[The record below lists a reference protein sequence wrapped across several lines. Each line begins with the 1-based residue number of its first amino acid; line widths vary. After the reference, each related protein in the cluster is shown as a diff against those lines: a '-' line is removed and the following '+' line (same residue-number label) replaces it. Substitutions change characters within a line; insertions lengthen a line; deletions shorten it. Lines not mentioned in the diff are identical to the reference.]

1 MASTVSNT
9 TFSGVYKDDFLDSDN
24 YHRILFNSGKALQ
37 ARELT
42 QSQTIINK
50 EIERF
55 GSNIFREGGAVN
67 GGNVTLNNKVEFIK
81 LASNPFAGFDE
92 TQLVGKIFTV
102 QSPNPA
108 VKVKILETIAASGS
122 DPDTLIVEYTD
133 TSAGTSSNTPIR
145 VGNSNVLSNADLGSG
160 FNMTTASSSA
170 TGSGT
175 RASITQGS
183 FFVQGHFV
191 FVAAQTA
198 TISKYSSTPTDD
210 IGFLVSEEVITTSD
224 DTALFDNQG
233 ASPNVAAPGA
243 DRYRIRL
250 TLTTRSAA
258 GSSNFV
264 YLGRVASG
272 KLADEVTVTESY
284 NQLNN
289 LLAQRTKEESGNYV
303 AKPFNI
309 SFTNI
314 DSASLKLH
322 VSDGIAY
329 VDGFRLELDE
339 RDIVVPKST
348 TTTTINSETATS
360 NYGNYVLGYGNDIAG
375 DNADIVNQGLP
386 DIQTFGKVLLRDGVS
401 NGRAGTFGGATIGT
415 ARCRAIYRDA
425 SGHYR
430 FYLFDIR
437 MDTGKSFAST
447 KSFGN
452 SATDFVNVVLEG
464 GLAVL
469 KETSNNSLLFPLPR
483 TRPAFDGVT
492 GVQMV
497 AQKRLLLSSV
507 SGTSITN
514 QGAGALTTGINS
526 FFGGAN
532 WVVSDTDSAIVPATI
547 VNNTSNFNISGL
559 VTGQDYDVL
568 AQVLIS
574 GGTNMSQRT
583 KTLTESTITKTW
595 PTVADSDGTGFKFLS
610 LDQPDIFA
618 VRSIKSID
626 SNGADLS
633 DNFTLDNGQ
642 RDNYYGIGRLLPKAG
657 VTIPSGNIFV
667 RFQHFNHEDTLAGSL
682 AGQRCY
688 FDVTS
693 YKNQTTPANGGA
705 GVLHGGVE
713 YDTIPDHTLADGT
726 VVSLRDVLDFRPVAT
741 KENSNTLFNGKGH
754 TFDVT
759 FDSDGDA
766 NNPLI
771 HLLPQP
777 GANPTANV
785 TYFLPR
791 KDRLV
796 AATKDIRGRRIPTG
810 ELRYIQGTPS
820 LTPELPPVPAGAMAL
835 YNIDLNPKTIDAKDL
850 SAQIVN
856 NKRFTMADIAGL
868 ENRIDRIEE
877 LTSLSLLELNT
888 SSLAVLD
895 SAGNART
902 KAGFLVDNFVDYSFT
917 DLQNLEQRAVINTED
932 GTLGPRNR
940 PKAVRLLYDSASG
953 DTTTD
958 RKADIALLP
967 ISNDAVS
974 FIKQDLAT
982 TTENIN
988 PFAVIQSRGHID
1000 LSPQTDTWV
1009 ETEYLADNIV
1019 AGGTEFVDRNG
1030 ITTSSLSIWRNN
1042 WIGFP
1047 QGNRVLVRGRVTTR
1061 RDFVNDRVL
1070 DISVLP
1076 FMRSI
1081 KVFFRAQGL
1090 RRKTQ
1095 HFAYFGNTDI
1105 SNFTRQEDSSEFTRF
1120 STRTDDAGNLFTNNT
1135 AHPSGATNL
1144 ISDSNG
1150 KIIGSF
1156 IIPSTSTTKFNTGS
1170 QTFKL
1175 LDITGGVD
1183 SNAIST
1189 ASATFSANGVLE
1201 TRQRTFQDVRI
1212 EERFIVEEIVPR
1224 RDPLAQSF
1232 FVSDVENPNG
1242 IHITKVN
1249 VFFATKEDN
1258 FGVPVQAQIRRIE
1271 NGVPTDRPISGAVK
1285 FLQPNQITNVTPL
1298 TGSTTMSA
1306 VRAAPT
1312 TFTFDEPVYL
1322 TPGQEYAVVLLA
1334 ESTAYTVYVA
1344 ETYEFV
1350 LGSSSERINRQPSLG
1365 SLFLSQ
1371 NGATWTPEQTKD
1383 LMFELFRAEF
1393 STSGVALLKNSPV
1406 AAQLLGSNP
1415 FRTTAADS
1423 DVRVTHFGHGFAKG
1437 DAVTISGVNAAIGT
1451 VAASDFN
1458 GSHIITAVDHT
1469 GYTFK
1474 TDSAP
1479 TSTLFGGGSAVT
1491 ATQNSVVDIFVP
1503 QVQAMIAPNT
1513 TVTGQIKLTNGV
1525 SYAGSVKRS
1534 ATSGAGSTY
1543 SAGSFIDCQLNEINF
1558 NNTPGIVLSD
1568 SNQTTASLDP
1578 SANVKLTLT
1587 TNDTKVSPVI
1597 DLQRLNL
1604 LGFENIID
1612 HQDSASGV
1620 TVNRNVPISIVDET
1634 DNQDGTSAAKHV
1646 TKPVVLEESA
1656 VGLKI
1661 LFAANR
1667 PDAASFRV
1675 YFRTG
1680 TADDDLTGQTYI
1692 EVGQEGS
1699 NPADDDKSTFREY
1712 EYLAGGQVG
1721 GLNAFTKFQ
1730 VKIVMNSSNSSKV
1743 PAIKDLRIIAL
1754 VT

>member
-1 MASTVSNT
+1 MATTISNT
-9 TFSGVYKDDFLDSDN
+9 TFSGTYKDDFLDSDN

-67 GGNVTLNNKVEFIK
+67 GGNLTVNNKVEFIK
-81 LASNPFAGFDE
+81 LAANQLPSNFGQIIGQE
-92 TQLVGKIFTV
+92 FTV

-108 VKVKILETIAASGS
+108 VKVKILEVLHESGS
-122 DPDTLIVEYTD
+122 DPETLIVEYRD

-145 VGNSNVLSNADLGSG
+145 VGNSNVLSNATLGSD
-160 FNMTTASSSA
+160 FNMTTASSDA
-170 TGSGT
+170 AGVGT
-175 RASITQGS
+175 KASITKGS

-191 FVAAQTA
+191 FVAAQS
-198 TISKYSSTPTDD
+198 IFVSKYSSTPTEDL
-210 IGFLVSEEVITTSD
+210 GFLITEQVITSAD
-224 DTALFDNQG
+224 DDALFDNQG
-233 ASPNVAAPGA
+233 ASPNVASPGA

-250 TLTTRSAA
+250 SLTTRTIA
-258 GSSNFV
+258 GSDNFV
-264 YLGRVASG
+264 YLGRIAAG
-272 KLADEVTVTESY
+272 RLADEITVTESY
-284 NQLNN
+284 NSINN

-339 RDIVVPKST
+339 RDITIPKAT
-348 TTTTINSETATS
+348 TTTTINGETAS
-360 NYGNYVLGYGNDIAG
+360 AAYGNYVLGYGNDLTG
-375 DNADIVNQGLP
+375 NNATLVNQGLP
-386 DIQTFGKVLLRDGVS
+386 NIQTFGKVNLQS
-401 NGRAGTFGGATIGT
+401 STNNGGSKIGT
-415 ARCRAIYRDA
+415 ARCRAIYRDGT
-425 SGHYR
+425 GHYR

-437 MDTGKSFAST
+437 MIPGQSFAST
-447 KSFGN
+447 RSFGT
-452 SATDFVNVVLEG
+452 SGTDYVNIVTEG
-464 GLAVL
+464 GQAVL
-469 KETSNNSLLFPLPR
+469 KETSNNSLLFSLPR
-483 TRPAFDGVT
+483 TRPAFDGVA
-492 GVQMV
+492 GVQLI
-497 AQKRLLLSSV
+497 AQKHLTTGTAGSTSLSNI
-507 SGTSITN
+507 G
-514 QGAGALTTGINS
+514 GGALTTGVDA
-526 FFGGAN
+526 FFGGTT
-532 WVVSDTDSAIVPATI
+532 WVVSDTDSDIKPV
-547 VNNTSNFNISGL
+547 SISG
-559 VTGQDYDVL
+559 VGANFDISGVVSGQDHDVL
-568 AQVLIS
+568 AQVSMIGS
-574 GGTNMSQRT
+574 TNMSQRA
-583 KTLTESTITKTW
+583 KTLTESTISKTW
-595 PTVADSDGTGFKFLS
+595 PTLADSDGSGFLFLS

-618 VRSIKSID
+618 VRSVRLTD
-626 SNGADLS
+626 SSGADIS
-633 DNFTLDNGQ
+633 TNFTLDNGQ
-642 RDNYYGIGRLLPKAG
+642 RDNYYGIGRLLPKSG
-657 VTIPSGNIFV
+657 VTIPSGTIFV

-682 AGQRCY
+682 AGRRCY

-705 GVLHGGVE
+705 GVLFPGVE

-726 VVSLRDVLDFRPVAT
+726 KVSLRDVLDFRPVAT
-741 KENSNTLFNGKGH
+741 KKNAALVGSAD
-754 TFDVT
+754 FDIT
-759 FDSDGDA
+759 FDSDGDGS
-766 NNPLI
+766 NPLI

-777 GANPTANV
+777 GANPSVNV

-820 LTPELPPVPAGAMAL
+820 LTPELPPVPAGAMPL
-835 YNIDLNPKTIDAKDL
+835 YNINLNPKTIDNRDL
-850 SAQIVN
+850 TTQMVN
-856 NKRFTMADIAGL
+856 NKRFTMADIAAL
-868 ENRIDRIEE
+868 ENRIDKIEE
-877 LTSLSLLELNT
+877 ITTLSLLELNT

-895 SAGNART
+895 SSGNART
-902 KAGFLVDNFVDYSFT
+902 KAGFLVDNFADYSFT
-917 DLQNLEQRAVINTED
+917 DLENLEQRAVINFED
-932 GTLGPRNR
+932 GLIGPRNR
-940 PKAVRLLYDSASG
+940 PKATRFSYDSASG
-953 DTTTD
+953 DTTTT

-967 ISNDAVS
+967 ITNDAVS
-974 FIKQDLAT
+974 FIKQDKAT

-1019 AGGTEFVDRNG
+1019 AGGTEFVDRNS
-1030 ITTSSLSIWRNN
+1030 IRSSSLSLWRNN

-1070 DISVLP
+1070 DIEILP

-1090 RRKTQ
+1090 RRKTE
-1095 HFAYFGNTDI
+1095 HFPYFGNTDI
-1105 SNFTRQEDSSEFTRF
+1105 SNFARQEDSSAFTRF
-1120 STRTDDAGNLFTNNT
+1120 STRTDDPGNTFTGNT
-1135 AHPSGATNL
+1135 AHPDGATNL
-1144 ISDSNG
+1144 TSDSAG

-1183 SNAIST
+1183 SDAIST
-1189 ASATFSANGVLE
+1189 ASATFQSTGILE
-1201 TRQRTFQDVRI
+1201 TRQRTFQEVRI
-1212 EERFIVEEIVPR
+1212 EERFVVEEIVQR

-1242 IHITKVN
+1242 LHITKVD
-1249 VFFATKEDN
+1249 VFFASKEDN
-1258 FGVPVQAQIRRIE
+1258 FGVPVQCQIRRVE

-1285 FLQPNQITNVTPL
+1285 FLQPIEITNVVENT
-1298 TGSTTMSA
+1298 TSTTMSA

-1312 TFTFDEPVYL
+1312 SFIFDEPIYL

-1334 ESTAYTVYVA
+1334 ESTAYSVYIA
-1344 ETYEFV
+1344 ETYEFI
-1350 LGSSSERINRQPSLG
+1350 LGSSSERINKQPSLG
-1365 SLFLSQ
+1365 SLFTSQ
-1371 NGATWTPEQTKD
+1371 NGSTWTPEQTKD
-1383 LMFELFRAEF
+1383 LMFEIYRAQF
-1393 STSGVALLKNSPV
+1393 SASGTALLKNATVPS
-1406 AAQLLGSNP
+1406 QLLSLNP
-1415 FRTTAADS
+1415 FATVAADS
-1423 DVRVTHFGHGFAKG
+1423 DVRVTHPGHGFAKG
-1437 DAVTISGVNAAIGT
+1437 DAVTISGVSGAIAT
-1451 VAASDFN
+1451 VADSNFN

-1479 TSTLFGGGSAVT
+1479 LSTLFGGGAAVI
-1491 ATQNSVVDIFVP
+1491 ATQNNYIDTFVP
-1503 QVQAMIAPNT
+1503 QVQTMIAPNT
-1513 TVTGQIKLTNGV
+1513 SVTGQIKLSNAT
-1525 SYAGSVKRS
+1525 SYAGSVRRS

-1543 SAGSFIDCQLNEINF
+1543 SAGSFVDCQLNEINF
-1558 NNTPGIVLSD
+1558 LNAPGIVLSD
-1568 SNQTTASLDP
+1568 SNQTTASLSP
-1578 SANVKLTLT
+1578 SANLKLTLT
-1587 TNDTKVSPVI
+1587 TNDTKVSPII
-1597 DLQRLNL
+1597 DLQRINL

-1612 HQDSASGV
+1612 HQDSASGI
-1620 TVNRNVPISIVDET
+1620 TTLRNTPISIVEET

-1646 TKPVVLEESA
+1646 TKPVVLEETA

-1680 TADDDLTGQTYI
+1680 TADDDLTAQTYT
-1692 EVGQEGS
+1692 EVGQEGD
-1699 NPADDDKSTFREY
+1699 NPPDDDKDTFREY
-1712 EYLAGGQVG
+1712 EFLAGGQVG
-1721 GLNAFTKFQ
+1721 ALSAFSKFQ

-1743 PAIKDLRIIAL
+1743 PSIKDLRIIAL